1 MGEGKDGT
9 MSKVRWK
16 DKVARRKR
24 MYCKTGLLP
33 CPNKCIQ
40 AVEGIR
46 GTYYVFCLNRKVVC
60 TGQTRI
66 PQTISL
72 PNL

>member
-1 MGEGKDGT
+1 LGEGKDGT

-46 GTYYVFCLNRKVVC
+46 GTYYVFCLNR
-60 TGQTRI
+60 
-66 PQTISL
+66 
-72 PNL
+72 